1 MKLIIHNKNLYLP
14 TSANSERG
22 IEITAEQ
29 YAGLRAGTH
38 RISDDLKSVVEK
50 TAVELLAD
58 KQNALRARREKECFP
73 IVNRG
78 QPWYDRLT
86 DEHRAELNSW
96 YSAWLDVTETL
107 VAPEK
112 PSWVK

>member
-1 MKLIIHNKNLYLP
+1 MKIYVINKYIWLP
-14 TSANSERG
+14 TIDTSERG
-22 IEITAEQ
+22 IEITDEQ
-29 YAGLRAGTH
+29 FAGLRAGTH

-50 TAVELLAD
+50 TAVELLED

-73 IVNRG
+73 IINRG

-86 DEHRAELNSW
+86 DGHRAELESW

-107 VAPEK
+107 VAPAK

>member
-1 MKLIIHNKNLYLP
+1 MKILIFNKNLYLP

-22 IEITAEQ
+22 IEITDEQ
-29 YAGLRAGTH
+29 LAGLRARTH

-50 TAVELLAD
+50 TSAELLAD

-78 QPWYDRLT
+78 QLWYEKLSQ
-86 DEHRAELNSW
+86 EEKAELDTW
-96 YSAWLDVTETL
+96 YTDWLNVTDTL
-107 VAPEK
+107 IIPDK
-112 PSWVK
+112 PLWIK